1 MTSPLSSPKPNK
13 PKLVRPVRL
22 QLRRIMGDSMLPTL
36 RQGQLV
42 LFASGHPAK
51 VGDIVMIRH
60 NGVEK
65 IKRVARLEG
74 GRVYLLGDNP
84 EASTDSRQF
93 GWLGVEVIRGVL
105 LWPRSRRAVL
115 Q

>member
-1 MTSPLSSPKPNK
+1 MKSARSLPKLNKPNIT
-13 PKLVRPVRL
+13 VPVRL
-22 QLRRIMGDSMLPTL
+22 QLRSIRGDSMLPTL

-42 LFASGHPAK
+42 LFASGRAAK
-51 VGDIVMIRH
+51 VGDIVMVRH

-84 EASTDSRQF
+84 DASTDSRHF
-93 GWLGVEVIRGVL
+93 GWLGIEVIRGVL
-105 LWPRSRRAVL
+105 LWPRIRRTVL
-115 Q
+115 